1 MESHWSGRKCT
12 PAITV
17 PPVPQVSLASP
28 GAFPSPPQCP
38 GSEFIWGLD
47 DILASYP
54 LSIHTRKSRRDPG
67 YSLLSIDV
75 VKSTLR
81 VRSPKCCQFP
91 AAVGKGCTSCTALEP
106 CIEAVRNWA
115 LQPFGKKPSTRLSFD
130 QLDQK
135 LVAVQKQLKNEQL
148 KKADHF
154 KSLKRA
160 RKRVKSHQ
168 EFFDLISTN
177 IIPGLYR
184 LLAHAKTAG
193 WSIEKTIEMALK
205 ALRGEHHPRNYTDF
219 EKDLAILIYEL
230 GGGAALYALN
240 KAPIM
245 LPSRHA
251 IADIRRSHSLRIT
264 VGDVEILEI
273 MENIEMLFR
282 NTPVGEQGRVLITL
296 SQDEVA
302 GDGRLCYLP
311 DTDEIGG
318 LCEHAMAE
326 LESLKMGSD
335 LTSVKAAAKA
345 IREDRV
351 HVGKEFSVAAFAR
364 QAESDYGAKP
374 ALLMPTCKKSGWKF
388 GAKNLQ
394 KLLQAWKL
402 SPYGAA
408 MHGDVKSIASDGD
421 GGRRA
426 AMYLIC
432 MHHKLNK
439 DDDPE
444 LWELLRDLVGLNL
457 FTGDD
462 GLTQLYDP
470 KHMDKRWCKLLC
482 SKEGILINDVVIN
495 KTLITGWLER
505 MTGHDWSDESIHALL
520 NPKDPQDV
528 PRAIKLLCLVAELRM
543 AIDSTEFTPAE
554 LKTYRALCLLGEIF
568 DAMLEPFI
576 NPTLSLSEQLI
587 SLVKFAH
594 LICAMYIKHESAFIS
609 PQLYGDLQC
618 MVKNVIFTIAHS
630 KILNPYLKVFLCLLG
645 DNVLETLFGRT
656 RMIGGHSPNSAID
669 EFRQRVGS
677 AMRMDEIFR
686 KYPWLERRARRLN
699 MVRSRDVDHL
709 TPDVFEGDLTGASCD
724 ILACHKAGIAAAKAI
739 LETHGCDI
747 DFDAQFAPE
756 DCDLMRPKGGKYPGV
771 SKEVDRSMPDDS
783 GPVEDGDSSQPS
795 DVAEILKFVAETA
808 LRTEKAARD
817 ADVAA
822 RPEGH
827 SIWIKIDDDERKTVH
842 KKSILRTVMDPTF
855 DIDSAKS
862 HDRLL
867 RIRCFSVG
875 GDHFDR
881 AAAKLH
887 SNIND
892 EHLLKLHGLFATLVA
907 FDTSRVALA
916 VLQCTLIKI
925 TNKHPTYLDSAPVAE
940 IALAGTQYEVAGQV
954 LSLVPFTSSPDVL
967 DWAWTTNFIEFD
979 SVKAKQAAAD
989 SVARMRHLTVAVNG
1003 RLVLPLA
1010 PTDLRQASV
1019 EEILNVTV
1027 SDSATP
1033 PEKTWVFSNTQMEK
1047 MRSTLLEH
1055 AQEEEVR
1062 LKIPVYGPIRKGR
1075 YPYEA
1080 TISDG
1085 DTQNDISYCLPSVQA
1100 PSPKDSHRKCR
1111 ICSKNVAAQDRQN
1124 HVGTHILRSMSGVQE
1139 DELVSPV
1146 ASNYPCGFC
1155 GQSMINGG
1163 CTIGIRSGN
1172 KASSTCS
1179 EAYEFAIKSALTSS
1193 AAHPC
1198 TNAPIRCILCQD
1210 VQWKYNME
1218 EHLRDRHPKW
1228 ELTKS
1233 RSDREA
1239 FAAMF
1244 CIPELECRSL
1254 GAAVRVSP
1262 PSPGQSEHSD
1272 APVATAV
1279 GDSRGQK
1286 RPSVSPAG
1294 TPRISR
1300 VLKISPPGADGRR
1313 VVTIGFKIPSSI
1325 SEPHTTSGPDVFT

>member
-1 MESHWSGRKCT
+1 MSLTH
-12 PAITV
+12 AIL
-17 PPVPQVSLASP
+17 PPLHSCLGSTYSWPLGNVFDSYPFSIHR
-28 GAFPSPPQCP
+28 P
-38 GSEFIWGLD
+38 GSRHE
-47 DILASYP
+47 
-54 LSIHTRKSRRDPG
+54 PG
-67 YSLLSIDV
+67 YIILSVDANTAMICVRATRCEGTASISGGSCRSCLELGLLIDI
-75 VKSTLR
+75 
-81 VRSPKCCQFP
+81 VRSR
-91 AAVGKGCTSCTALEP
+91 AS
-106 CIEAVRNWA
+106 
-115 LQPFGKKPSTRLSFD
+115 QPFGKKLTARLSRN
-130 QLDQK
+130 QLEQK
-135 LVAVQKQLKNEQL
+135 LVSVSKQLKNEQL
-148 KKADHF
+148 KKSDHF
-154 KSLKRA
+154 KCLKRA
-160 RKRVKSHQ
+160 RKRVKTHQ

-177 IIPGLYR
+177 IIPGIYR

-193 WSIEKTIEMALK
+193 WSIERTIEMALK
-205 ALRGEHHPRNYTDF
+205 ALHGEHHPRNYTDF

-264 VGDVEILEI
+264 VGDVEIVEI
-273 MENIEMLFR
+273 MENIEMLLR
-282 NTPVGEQGRVLITL
+282 NTPVGKQGRVLITL

-311 DTDEIGG
+311 DTDKIGG

-444 LWELLRDLVGLNL
+444 LWELLKDLVGLNL

-470 KHMDKRWCKLLC
+470 KHMDKHLFHLSPRYGLT
-482 SKEGILINDVVIN
+482 ETGILINDVVIN
-495 KTLITGWLER
+495 KTLIAGWLER

-543 AIDSTEFTPAE
+543 SVDSTEFTPAE

-630 KILNPYLKVFLCLLG
+630 EILNPYLKVFLCLLG
-645 DNVLETLFGRT
+645 D
-656 RMIGGHSPNSAID
+656 D
-669 EFRQRVGS
+669 
-677 AMRMDEIFR
+677 IFR
-686 KYPWLERRARRLN
+686 KYPWLERRARRLK

-709 TPDVFEGDLTGASCD
+709 TPDVFEGDLTGASCN
-724 ILACHKAGIAAAKAI
+724 ILACQKAGVAAAKAI
-739 LETHGCDI
+739 LETYGCDI
-747 DFDAQFAPE
+747 DFDAQFEPE

-783 GPVEDGDSSQPS
+783 GPVETDGDSSQLS
-795 DVAEILKFVAETA
+795 DVAEILKFDAETA

-827 SIWIKIDDDERKTVH
+827 SIWIKIDGDERKTVH

-867 RIRCFSVG
+867 RIRCYSVG

-881 AAAKLH
+881 TAAKLH

-916 VLQCTLIKI
+916 VLQCTLIKT
-925 TNKHPTYLDSAPVAE
+925 TNKHPPTYLDSAPVAE
-940 IALAGTQYEVAGQV
+940 IALPGTHYEVAGQV

-967 DWAWTTNFIEFD
+967 DWAWTTDFIEFD

-989 SVARMRHLTVAVNG
+989 SVTRMRHLTVA
-1003 RLVLPLA
+1003 
-1010 PTDLRQASV
+1010 ASV

-1033 PEKTWVFSNTQMEK
+1033 PEKTWVFSDTQMEK
-1047 MRSTLLEH
+1047 MRSTLLER

-1062 LKIPVYGPIRKGR
+1062 LKIPVYGAIRKGR

-1080 TISDG
+1080 TISD
-1085 DTQNDISYCLPSVQA
+1085 A

-1111 ICSKNVAAQDRQN
+1111 IYSKNVAAQDRQN

-1139 DELVSPV
+1139 DELVS
-1146 ASNYPCGFC
+1146 
-1155 GQSMINGG
+1155 
-1163 CTIGIRSGN
+1163 
-1172 KASSTCS
+1172 
-1179 EAYEFAIKSALTSS
+1179 
-1193 AAHPC
+1193 
-1198 TNAPIRCILCQD
+1198 
-1210 VQWKYNME
+1210 
-1218 EHLRDRHPKW
+1218 
-1228 ELTKS
+1228 
-1233 RSDREA
+1233 
-1239 FAAMF
+1239 
-1244 CIPELECRSL
+1244 SL
-1254 GAAVRVSP
+1254 GGLQLSMRLLRTV
-1262 PSPGQSEHSD
+1262 H
-1272 APVATAV
+1272 
-1279 GDSRGQK
+1279 DSWWMHYRYSQ
-1286 RPSVSPAG
+1286 RQ
-1294 TPRISR
+1294 
-1300 VLKISPPGADGRR
+1300 
-1313 VVTIGFKIPSSI
+1313 
-1325 SEPHTTSGPDVFT
+1325 